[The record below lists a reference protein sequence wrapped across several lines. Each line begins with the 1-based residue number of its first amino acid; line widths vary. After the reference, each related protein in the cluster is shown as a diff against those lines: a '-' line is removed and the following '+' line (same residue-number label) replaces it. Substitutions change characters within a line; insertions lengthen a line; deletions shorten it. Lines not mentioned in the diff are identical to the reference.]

1 MIFTSAAPPVIQF
14 LQSLLLGVLLAFL
27 YDIFYAV
34 RSLFPVRI
42 QPHIVLDILYF
53 LLFGIIL
60 FNYLLME
67 SAGRLRYFIVLGVII
82 GWVVYHN
89 TVSRLA
95 VRFLGWL
102 FGFIRRILNFLFRP
116 FLALWKHICGA
127 FSAVRKKYAARHKS
141 RKNCLKNPLALLY
154 NKVSKS
160 DAEGE
165 QDEKSSELQPAE
177 SCSDPCDRVSSSA
190 HRRFLCKGQ
199 GTGGTNACRTDRRA
213 AARHQP
219 TGRKR

>member
-14 LQSLLLGVLLAFL
+14 LQSLLLGALLALL

-42 QPHIVLDILYF
+42 QPHIILDILYF

-102 FGFIRRILNFLFRP
+102 FGLIRRILLFLLRP
-116 FLALWKHICGA
+116 FIALWSYIRKVISGVHEN
-127 FSAVRKKYAARHKS
+127 FSARRKS

-154 NKVSKS
+154 NKLSKS

-165 QDEKSSELQPAE
+165 QDEKSSELQPAK
-177 SCSDPCDRVSSSA
+177 SCSDPCDRVSCSA
-190 HRRFLCKGQ
+190 HRRFFRKGQ
-199 GTGGTNACRTDRRA
+199 GTGGTDARRTDRRA
-213 AARHQP
+213 AARRRP